1 MRLRPRLTILTGL
14 TLGVGLAVLC
24 LVGNLLLS
32 HTIDSDIHARLS
44 ARLDAIASSLSIT
57 GGRIHVGDPITDSA
71 LDTYAWIFDSSGR
84 VLEAPSGRASL
95 SVLAKEVA
103 HRSMRHQA
111 QANGVS
117 PTSRADDDVLLGS
130 RSVVADGRRL
140 GTVVADISA
149 ATLDSL
155 RKRVLYGSIGVA
167 LLTLLVGVVAIWR
180 ALGAALAPVERMT
193 RDAAEWGAHDLD
205 RRFGL
210 GPGRDEI
217 TEMAHTLDQ
226 LLGRIA
232 ASRRH
237 EQRFAAE
244 VAHELRT
251 PLAAIRGVAEL
262 TRDTNDLAEA
272 LGALEAIEDQ
282 SDRMSA
288 ALDTLIAFARREST
302 LAADGVDLAEVAGDF
317 PGVKVL
323 GGEVPRVEGDPAL
336 IRQVLAPLIENAHRH
351 AVSLVRVELSARD
364 GMSVAAVRDDGPGV
378 DPELGVRVFL
388 PGVRGASEAGNGAGL
403 GLPLAQRLA
412 HSCGGEVELGEGPG
426 GCFLVLLPSLER
438 PAEDVSTK
446 IR

>member
-14 TLGVGLAVLC
+14 TLGAGLAVLC
-24 LVGNLLLS
+24 LAGNALLS
-32 HTIDSDIHARLS
+32 HTIDSDIHARLNS
-44 ARLDAIASSLSIT
+44 RLDAVASSLSLK

-71 LDTYAWIFDSSGR
+71 LDTYAWVYDKEGR
-84 VLEAPSGRASL
+84 VLETPSHSSL
-95 SVLAKEVA
+95 SAVADGLA
-103 HRSMRHQA
+103 HRSTAGGARPVGLSSTWPA
-111 QANGVS
+111 SG
-117 PTSRADDDVLLGS
+117 DLLFGS
-130 RSVVADGRRL
+130 RSIVVDGRRL
-140 GTVVADISA
+140 GTIVADISA

-155 RKRVLYGSIGVA
+155 RKRVLFGSVGIA
-167 LLTLLVGVVAIWR
+167 LLTLLVGVLATWR

-217 TEMAHTLDQ
+217 TEMAATLDQ
-226 LLGRIA
+226 LLSRIA

-237 EQRFAAE
+237 EQRFAAD

-262 TRDTNDLAEA
+262 AHNTSDLADA
-272 LGALEAIEDQ
+272 LDALASIEDQ
-282 SDRMSA
+282 SERMST
-288 ALDTLIAFARREST
+288 ALDTLIAFARRESSP
-302 LAADGVDLAEVAGDF
+302 AANGVDLAEVAGEF
-317 PGVKVL
+317 PGVSVV
-323 GGEVPRVEGDPAL
+323 GAEVSRVEGDPAL

-351 AVSLVRVELSARD
+351 ALSSVRVELSSRD

-388 PGVRGASEAGNGAGL
+388 PGVRGASEVGSGAGL

-426 GCFLVLLPSLER
+426 GCFLVMLPALGRE
-438 PAEDVSTK
+438 PNA
-446 IR
+446 